1 MVSTY
6 FVSFLQQVDLAK
18 FKDNCKVD
26 GLFAHSPWFLV
37 EFNLLEDLWRET
49 KHKQWIWTKLLEEQ
63 FLNCISEIWSFL
75 VYKPI

>member
-1 MVSTY
+1 MQSGVIMVSTN

-37 EFNLLEDLWRET
+37 EFNLLEDL
-49 KHKQWIWTKLLEEQ
+49 
-63 FLNCISEIWSFL
+63 
-75 VYKPI
+75 